1 MSETT
6 LFIAGVV
13 VTAIVFT
20 GLFLYLMLTFSKFA
34 ERTSGGSGSMKDEAA

>member
-13 VTAIVFT
+13 VSAIVFT
-20 GLFLYLMLTFSKFA
+20 GLFMYLMLSFSKFA
-34 ERTSGGSGSMKDEAA
+34 ERTQGGTGKLKE

>member
-6 LFIAGVV
+6 LFIAGAV

-34 ERTSGGSGSMKDEAA
+34 ERTEGGTGRLKD

>member
-6 LFIAGVV
+6 LFIAGAV

-20 GLFLYLMLTFSKFA
+20 GLFLYLMLTFSRLS
-34 ERTSGGSGSMKDEAA
+34 ERTSSGTGDLKN